1 MKLLVNSRLLSLLVL
16 LTIFIQLLTL
26 VPILNVTKIVEAQLP
41 PREKTLIVA
50 HTSRFADPENWNILL
65 PTAVSRSASGMHQFI
80 YEYFFYLN
88 LETGE
93 LMPWLATG
101 FEYSPD
107 YKSLKVFL
115 RKGVTWSDGMPFTA
129 DDVVFTYDLLL
140 RYGARMVWGSVVQE
154 YVERVVK
161 IDDYTVQFN
170 LKAPNPR
177 FHLIREA
184 FPTVR
189 VWGAIT
195 IVPKHIFEKVDPLT
209 FKNYPPVGTGP
220 YKLIR
225 AEPTMTI
232 FERRDDWWAT
242 KEFGIRPAPQYIV
255 YANFGPEDIIALR
268 FARNEVDMVFIGIL
282 SLGTFRR
289 IVETNPA
296 VTAWY
301 TTPPFAWPD
310 PCPRLLMVQN
320 ARYPLNISEIRW
332 ALSYLINKDE
342 IARLAYEGTTK
353 PARLLFPEYA
363 GMRPYIDSI
372 SDLLKEYNTLEY
384 NTTKAFAILEKYGF
398 RRAPDGSWLKPDGS
412 IFALTYVV
420 DSTSREEMAVADV
433 IASQLRRAGISVE
446 IRPIGR
452 PAIEEVVLRGD
463 YDLKLNAFCPGDSD
477 PYDNLALFHSKHWR
491 PLGERAPWYE
501 MNSFR
506 YRNPEYDKII
516 DELAVT
522 PPSERDKVLRLFRSA
537 ISIWLKDLPVI
548 PIALAPALVPV
559 NTFYWKG
566 FPTADNPWI
575 MPTPWWATMNLLI
588 SGYYSPLKDQW
599 IGGIKPSQ
607 ISYVTVYVTMEIP
620 KFRGIDLNWYGPL
633 KPGDAVRLPEEDAN
647 RLLSAGVVSLTPP
660 LPKIE
665 IPTITFPQQINES
678 SVAEISKSITGLA
691 SSLQDFANQLSGLLG
706 DLGRKIDNSAT
717 SINTLSKDVSELR
730 SQIGGLSSF
739 LMAIIIIQI
748 ITIALVILSLFRFR
762 RPS

>member
-1 MKLLVNSRLLSLLVL
+1 
-16 LTIFIQLLTL
+16 
-26 VPILNVTKIVEAQLP
+26 
-41 PREKTLIVA
+41 
-50 HTSRFADPENWNILL
+50 
-65 PTAVSRSASGMHQFI
+65 
-80 YEYFFYLN
+80 
-88 LETGE
+88 
-93 LMPWLATG
+93 
-101 FEYSPD
+101 
-107 YKSLKVFL
+107 
-115 RKGVTWSDGMPFTA
+115 
-129 DDVVFTYDLLL
+129 
-140 RYGARMVWGSVVQE
+140 
-154 YVERVVK
+154 
-161 IDDYTVQFN
+161 
-170 LKAPNPR
+170 
-177 FHLIREA
+177 
-184 FPTVR
+184 
-189 VWGAIT
+189 
-195 IVPKHIFEKVDPLT
+195 
-209 FKNYPPVGTGP
+209 
-220 YKLIR
+220 
-225 AEPTMTI
+225 
-232 FERRDDWWAT
+232 
-242 KEFGIRPAPQYIV
+242 
-255 YANFGPEDIIALR
+255 
-268 FARNEVDMVFIGIL
+268 
-282 SLGTFRR
+282 
-289 IVETNPA
+289 
-296 VTAWY
+296 
-301 TTPPFAWPD
+301 
-310 PCPRLLMVQN
+310 
-320 ARYPLNISEIRW
+320 
-332 ALSYLINKDE
+332 
-342 IARLAYEGTTK
+342 
-353 PARLLFPEYA
+353 
-363 GMRPYIDSI
+363 
-372 SDLLKEYNTLEY
+372 
-384 NTTKAFAILEKYGF
+384 
-398 RRAPDGSWLKPDGS
+398 
-412 IFALTYVV
+412 
-420 DSTSREEMAVADV
+420 
-433 IASQLRRAGISVE
+433 
-446 IRPIGR
+446 
-452 PAIEEVVLRGD
+452 
-463 YDLKLNAFCPGDSD
+463 LKLNAFCPGDSD

-607 ISYVTVYVTMEIP
+607 ISYVTVYVTKEIP